1 MNFQELVQ
9 RMAALE
15 QPVQEDGDLADKDY
29 DGDGEIESGKDEYM
43 GSRMKAA
50 DKEVDECGM
59 PGMANMPNGMMG
71 NRQPDSVTMNISMN
85 GSGAGGLRDL
95 MAVLRDIED
104 GSDSH
109 DHSSDM
115 PNDDEEGNLDPS
127 AIIRKM
133 SAEPIIGQEDY
144 ANEPDEAYS
153 DVGAV
158 TGTGTDLHS
167 NNGDHRMR
175 QAGLPIAKPQMESLV
190 QRLSQH
196 YQDVKSR

>member
-9 RMAALE
+9 RMTALD
-15 QPVQEDGDLADKDY
+15 QPVHEEELADKDY

-59 PGMANMPNGMMG
+59 PGMGNMPNGMMG

-104 GSDSH
+104 GSDGGH
-109 DHSSDM
+109 DHKPEMPGSDDGM
-115 PNDDEEGNLDPS
+115 DPS
-127 AIIRKM
+127 VIVRKM

-144 ANEPDEAYS
+144 SNQPDEMYS
-153 DVGAV
+153 GVDAV
-158 TGTGTDLHS
+158 TGTGTDMHS
-167 NNGDHRMR
+167 NNGDHRQR

-190 QRLSQH
+190 QKLSQH